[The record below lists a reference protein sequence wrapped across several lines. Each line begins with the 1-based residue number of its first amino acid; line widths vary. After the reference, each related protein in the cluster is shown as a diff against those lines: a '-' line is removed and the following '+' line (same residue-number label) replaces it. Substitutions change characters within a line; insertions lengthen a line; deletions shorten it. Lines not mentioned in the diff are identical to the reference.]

1 MSEEKY
7 NRWLILAA
15 AIIINICIG
24 TLYAWSV
31 FAMPLGKL
39 FGWAPPAL
47 ALVFTINH
55 GLSPVAMVGGGYLQD
70 KLGSKTTIIVGG
82 LMFTIGLFLSGYV
95 SHVGMLYLTYSA
107 IAGIGG
113 GVIYAGNIGNT
124 VKFFPDKRGLAAGL
138 CAAGYGCGAMIVA
151 PIASALIINY
161 GVLTTFQILG
171 AVFFVV
177 IALCVSVIKKAP
189 AGFKPAGWEPP
200 VNVASSATSGIDKLW
215 TQMLSEGIWWVVM
228 VMLFCGAMSG
238 LMILAHASPIG
249 QIMFKLTPMKAAYFV
264 SIITLANA
272 CGRVGFGALSDR
284 IGRSNTIMV
293 MYVVSALSMLNL
305 NFTDNVAG
313 FVASGI
319 GCGAVFGGF
328 MGTMPTIISERY
340 GLKNFGVNYGI
351 TFIGFSLAAISGPM
365 TAAKVRVATGNYE
378 QAFWIA
384 LGVNVVGFIFAYIF
398 RTMDAK
404 SKQVDCIAPITATCA
419 QEDR

>member
-1 MSEEKY
+1 MSEEHY
-7 NRWLILAA
+7 NRWLILIS
-15 AIIINICIG
+15 AIVINICIG

-55 GLSPVAMVGGGYLQD
+55 GLSPVAMIGGGYLQD

-95 SHVGMLYLTYSA
+95 SQVGMLYLTYSA
-107 IAGIGG
+107 LAGIGG

-138 CAAGYGCGAMIVA
+138 CAAGYGCGAMLVA

-161 GVLTTFQILG
+161 GVLNTFQILG
-171 AVFFVV
+171 TAFFII
-177 IALCVSVIKKAP
+177 IAICIMFIKKAP
-189 AGFKPAGWEPP
+189 AGYKPEGWTPP
-200 VNVASSATSGIDKLW
+200 VVAATAAQPTGNDSKW
-215 TQMLSEGIWWVVM
+215 TQMISEGIWWVVM
-228 VMLFCGAMSG
+228 IMLFCGAMSG
-238 LMILAHASPIG
+238 LMVLAHASPIG
-249 QIMFKLTPMKAAYFV
+249 QIMFKLTPMNAAFFV

-272 CGRVGFGALSDR
+272 LGRVGFGALSDR
-284 IGRSNTIMV
+284 IGRSNTIMI
-293 MYVVSALSMLNL
+293 MYIVSALSMLNL
-305 NFTDNVAG
+305 AFTTSVAG

-328 MGTMPTIISERY
+328 MGTMPTIISDRY

-351 TFIGFSLAAISGPM
+351 TFIGFSLAAIFGPL

-384 LGVNVVGFIFAYIF
+384 LGINVVGFVFAYIF
-398 RTMDAK
+398 RTMDVK
-404 SKQVDCIAPITATCA
+404 SKK
-419 QEDR
+419 

>member
-1 MSEEKY
+1 MSEEHY
-7 NRWLILAA
+7 NRWLILIS
-15 AIIINICIG
+15 AIVINICIG

-55 GLSPVAMVGGGYLQD
+55 GLSPVAMIGGGYLQD

-95 SHVGMLYLTYSA
+95 SQVGMLYLTYSA
-107 IAGIGG
+107 LAGIGG

-138 CAAGYGCGAMIVA
+138 CAAGYGCGAMLVA

-161 GVLTTFQILG
+161 GVLNTFQILG
-171 AVFFVV
+171 TAFFII
-177 IALCVSVIKKAP
+177 IAICIMFIKKAP
-189 AGFKPAGWEPP
+189 AGYKPAGWTPP
-200 VNVASSATSGIDKLW
+200 VVAATAAQPAGNDSKW
-215 TQMLSEGIWWVVM
+215 TQMISEGIWWVVM
-228 VMLFCGAMSG
+228 IMLFCGAMSG
-238 LMILAHASPIG
+238 LMVLAHASPIG
-249 QIMFKLTPMKAAYFV
+249 QIMFKLTPMNAAFFV

-272 CGRVGFGALSDR
+272 LGRVGFGALSDR
-284 IGRSNTIMV
+284 IGRSNTIMI
-293 MYVVSALSMLNL
+293 MYIVSALSMLNL
-305 NFTDNVAG
+305 AFTTSVAG

-328 MGTMPTIISERY
+328 MGTMPTIISDRY

-351 TFIGFSLAAISGPM
+351 TFIGFSLAAIFGPL

-384 LGVNVVGFIFAYIF
+384 LGINVVGFVFAYIF
-398 RTMDAK
+398 RTMDVK
-404 SKQVDCIAPITATCA
+404 SKK
-419 QEDR
+419 

>member
-7 NRWLILAA
+7 NRWLILIA

-55 GLSPVAMVGGGYLQD
+55 GLSPVAMIGGGYLQD
-70 KLGSKTTIIVGG
+70 RFGAKTALVLGG
-82 LMFTIGLFLSGYV
+82 LMFTIGLFFSGFV
-95 SHVGMLYLTYSA
+95 SQVGMLYITYSA
-107 IAGIGG
+107 LAGIGG
-113 GVIYAGNIGNT
+113 GIIYAGNIGNT

-138 CAAGYGCGAMIVA
+138 CAAGYGCGAMLVA
-151 PIASALIINY
+151 PIASSLIITY
-161 GVLTTFQILG
+161 GVLSTFQILG
-171 AVFFVV
+171 AAFFVI
-177 IALCVSVIKKAP
+177 IAICLMLIKKAP
-189 AGFKPAGWEPP
+189 VGYKPAGWEPKTGGP
-200 VNVASSATSGIDKLW
+200 VTSAPTDKTW
-215 TQMLSEGIWWVVM
+215 TQMMSEGFWWVVV

-249 QIMFKLTPMKAAYFV
+249 QVMFQLTPMKAAYFV

-272 CGRVGFGALSDR
+272 IGRVGFGSLSDK
-284 IGRSNTIMV
+284 IGRANTIMI
-293 MYVVSALSMLNL
+293 MYIVSALSMLNL
-305 NFTDNVAG
+305 NFTGTVLG
-313 FVASGI
+313 FVISGI
-319 GCGAVFGGF
+319 GVGAVFGGF

-351 TFIGFSLAAISGPM
+351 TFVGFSLAALSGPL
-365 TAAKVRVATGNYE
+365 TAAKVRVATGNYD

-384 LGVNVVGFIFAYIF
+384 LGVNVVGFVFAMIYKN
-398 RTMDAK
+398 MDKRSQAI
-404 SKQVDCIAPITATCA
+404 SQ
-419 QEDR
+419 

>member
-1 MSEEKY
+1 MTEERY
-7 NRWLILAA
+7 NRWLILVA
-15 AIIINICIG
+15 AIVINICIG

-55 GLSPVAMVGGGYLQD
+55 GLSPVAMIGGGYLQD

-95 SHVGMLYLTYSA
+95 SEVSMLYLTYSA
-107 IAGIGG
+107 LAGIGG

-138 CAAGYGCGAMIVA
+138 CAAGYGCGAMLVA

-161 GVLTTFQILG
+161 GVLNTFQILG
-171 AVFFVV
+171 TAFF
-177 IALCVSVIKKAP
+177 IIISICIMFIKKAP
-189 AGFKPAGWEPP
+189 AGYKPAGWTPP
-200 VNVASSATSGIDKLW
+200 VVAATAAQPAGNDSKW
-215 TQMLSEGIWWVVM
+215 TQMISEGIWWVVM
-228 VMLFCGAMSG
+228 IMLFCGAMSG
-238 LMILAHASPIG
+238 LMVLAHASPIG
-249 QIMFKLTPMKAAYFV
+249 QIMFKLTPMNAAFFV

-272 CGRVGFGALSDR
+272 LGRVGFGALSDR
-284 IGRSNTIMV
+284 IGRSNTIMI
-293 MYVVSALSMLNL
+293 MYIVSALSMLNL
-305 NFTDNVAG
+305 AFTTSVAG
-313 FVASGI
+313 FVASGV

-328 MGTMPTIISERY
+328 MGTMPTIISDRY

-351 TFIGFSLAAISGPM
+351 TFIGFSLAAIFGPL

-384 LGVNVVGFIFAYIF
+384 LGINVVGFVFAYIF
-398 RTMDAK
+398 RTMDVK
-404 SKQVDCIAPITATCA
+404 SKK
-419 QEDR
+419 

>member
-1 MSEEKY
+1 MSEEHY
-7 NRWLILAA
+7 NRWLILIS
-15 AIIINICIG
+15 AIVINICIG

-55 GLSPVAMVGGGYLQD
+55 GLSPVAMIGGGYLQD

-95 SHVGMLYLTYSA
+95 SQVGMLYLTYSA
-107 IAGIGG
+107 LAGIGG

-138 CAAGYGCGAMIVA
+138 CAAGYGCGAMLVA

-161 GVLTTFQILG
+161 GVLNTFQILG
-171 AVFFVV
+171 TAFFII
-177 IALCVSVIKKAP
+177 IAICIMFIKKAP
-189 AGFKPAGWEPP
+189 AGFKPAGWTPP
-200 VNVASSATSGIDKLW
+200 VVAATAAQPAGNDSKW
-215 TQMLSEGIWWVVM
+215 TQMISEGIWWVVM
-228 VMLFCGAMSG
+228 IMLFCGAMSG
-238 LMILAHASPIG
+238 LMVLAHASPIG
-249 QIMFKLTPMKAAYFV
+249 QIMFKLTPMNAAFFV

-272 CGRVGFGALSDR
+272 LGRVGFGALSDR
-284 IGRSNTIMV
+284 IGRSNTIMI
-293 MYVVSALSMLNL
+293 MYIVSALSMLNL
-305 NFTDNVAG
+305 AFTTSVAG

-328 MGTMPTIISERY
+328 MGTMPTIISDRY

-351 TFIGFSLAAISGPM
+351 TFIGFSLAAIFGPL

-384 LGVNVVGFIFAYIF
+384 LGINVVGFVFAYIF
-398 RTMDAK
+398 RTMDVK
-404 SKQVDCIAPITATCA
+404 SKK
-419 QEDR
+419 

>member
-1 MSEEKY
+1 MSEEHY
-7 NRWLILAA
+7 NRWLILIS

-55 GLSPVAMVGGGYLQD
+55 GLSPVAMIGGGYLQD

-95 SHVGMLYLTYSA
+95 SQVGLLYLTYSA
-107 IAGIGG
+107 LAGIGG

-138 CAAGYGCGAMIVA
+138 CAAGYGCGAMLVA

-161 GVLTTFQILG
+161 GVLNTFQILG
-171 AVFFVV
+171 TAFFII
-177 IALCVSVIKKAP
+177 IAICIMFIKKAP
-189 AGFKPAGWEPP
+189 AGYKPAGWTPP
-200 VNVASSATSGIDKLW
+200 VVAATAAQPAGNDSKW
-215 TQMLSEGIWWVVM
+215 TQMISEGIWWVVM
-228 VMLFCGAMSG
+228 IMLFCGAMSG
-238 LMILAHASPIG
+238 LMVLAHASPIG
-249 QIMFKLTPMKAAYFV
+249 QIMFKLTPMNAAFFV

-272 CGRVGFGALSDR
+272 LGRVGFGALSDR
-284 IGRSNTIMV
+284 IGRSNTIMI
-293 MYVVSALSMLNL
+293 MYIVSALSMLNL
-305 NFTDNVAG
+305 AFTTSVAG

-328 MGTMPTIISERY
+328 MGTMPTIISDRY

-351 TFIGFSLAAISGPM
+351 TFIGFSLAAIFGPL

-384 LGVNVVGFIFAYIF
+384 LGINVVGFVFAYIF
-398 RTMDAK
+398 RTMDVK
-404 SKQVDCIAPITATCA
+404 SKK
-419 QEDR
+419 

>member
-1 MSEEKY
+1 MSEEHY
-7 NRWLILAA
+7 NRWLILVA

-55 GLSPVAMVGGGYLQD
+55 GLSPVAMIGGGYLQD

-95 SHVGMLYLTYSA
+95 SQVGMLYLTYSA
-107 IAGIGG
+107 LAGIGG
-113 GVIYAGNIGNT
+113 GMIYAGNIGNT

-138 CAAGYGCGAMIVA
+138 CAAGYGCGAMLVA

-161 GVLTTFQILG
+161 GVLNTFQILG
-171 AVFFVV
+171 AAFFII
-177 IALCVSVIKKAP
+177 IAICIMFIKKAP
-189 AGFKPAGWEPP
+189 AGFKPAGWTPP
-200 VNVASSATSGIDKLW
+200 VVAATASKPAGNDCKW
-215 TQMLSEGIWWVVM
+215 TQMISEGIWWVVM
-228 VMLFCGAMSG
+228 IMLFCGAMSG
-238 LMILAHASPIG
+238 LMVLAHASPIG
-249 QIMFKLTPMKAAYFV
+249 QIMFKLTPMNAAFFV

-272 CGRVGFGALSDR
+272 LGRVGFGALSDK
-284 IGRSNTIMV
+284 IGRSNTIMI
-293 MYVVSALSMLNL
+293 MYVVSAVSMLNL
-305 NFTDNVAG
+305 AFTTSVAG

-328 MGTMPTIISERY
+328 MGTMPTIISDRY

-351 TFIGFSLAAISGPM
+351 TFIGFSLAAIFGPL

-384 LGVNVVGFIFAYIF
+384 LGINVVGFVFAYIF
-398 RTMDAK
+398 RTMDVK
-404 SKQVDCIAPITATCA
+404 SKKTA
-419 QEDR
+419 

>member
-1 MSEEKY
+1 MSEEHY
-7 NRWLILAA
+7 NRWLILIS

-55 GLSPVAMVGGGYLQD
+55 GLSPVAMIGGGYLQD

-95 SHVGMLYLTYSA
+95 SQVGMLYLTYSA
-107 IAGIGG
+107 LAGIGG

-138 CAAGYGCGAMIVA
+138 CAAGYGCGAMLVA

-161 GVLTTFQILG
+161 GVLNTFQILG
-171 AVFFVV
+171 TAFFII
-177 IALCVSVIKKAP
+177 IAICIMFIKKAP
-189 AGFKPAGWEPP
+189 AGYKPAGWTPP
-200 VNVASSATSGIDKLW
+200 VVAATAAQPAGNDSKW
-215 TQMLSEGIWWVVM
+215 TQMISEGIWWVVM
-228 VMLFCGAMSG
+228 IMLFCGAMSG
-238 LMILAHASPIG
+238 LMVLAHASPIG
-249 QIMFKLTPMKAAYFV
+249 QIMFKLTPMNAAFFV

-272 CGRVGFGALSDR
+272 LGRVGFGALSDR
-284 IGRSNTIMV
+284 IGRSNTIMI
-293 MYVVSALSMLNL
+293 MYIVSALSMLNL
-305 NFTDNVAG
+305 AFTTSVAG

-328 MGTMPTIISERY
+328 MGTMPTIISDRY

-351 TFIGFSLAAISGPM
+351 TFIGFSLAAIFGPL

-384 LGVNVVGFIFAYIF
+384 LGINVVGFVFAYIF
-398 RTMDAK
+398 RTMDVK
-404 SKQVDCIAPITATCA
+404 SKK
-419 QEDR
+419 

>member
-1 MSEEKY
+1 MSEEHY
-7 NRWLILAA
+7 NRWLILVA

-55 GLSPVAMVGGGYLQD
+55 GLSPVAMIGGGYLQD

-95 SHVGMLYLTYSA
+95 SQVGMLYLTYSA
-107 IAGIGG
+107 LAGIGG
-113 GVIYAGNIGNT
+113 GMIYAGNIGNT

-138 CAAGYGCGAMIVA
+138 CAAGYGCGAMLVA

-161 GVLTTFQILG
+161 GVLNTFQILG
-171 AVFFVV
+171 AAFFII
-177 IALCVSVIKKAP
+177 IAICIMFIKKAP
-189 AGFKPAGWEPP
+189 AGFKPAGWTPP
-200 VNVASSATSGIDKLW
+200 VVAATASKPAGNDCKW
-215 TQMLSEGIWWVVM
+215 TQMISEGIWWVVM
-228 VMLFCGAMSG
+228 IMLFCGAMSG
-238 LMILAHASPIG
+238 LMVLAHASPIG
-249 QIMFKLTPMKAAYFV
+249 QIMFKLTPMNAAFFV

-272 CGRVGFGALSDR
+272 LGRVGFGALSDK
-284 IGRSNTIMV
+284 IGRSNTIMI
-293 MYVVSALSMLNL
+293 MYVVSAVSMLNL
-305 NFTDNVAG
+305 AFTTTVAG

-328 MGTMPTIISERY
+328 MGTMPTIISDRY

-351 TFIGFSLAAISGPM
+351 TFIGFSLAAIFGPL

-384 LGVNVVGFIFAYIF
+384 LGINVVGFVFAYIF
-398 RTMDAK
+398 RTMDVK
-404 SKQVDCIAPITATCA
+404 SKKAA
-419 QEDR
+419 

>member
-1 MSEEKY
+1 MSEEHY
-7 NRWLILAA
+7 NRWLILIS

-55 GLSPVAMVGGGYLQD
+55 GLSPVAMIGGGYLQD

-95 SHVGMLYLTYSA
+95 SQVGMLYLTYSA
-107 IAGIGG
+107 LAGIGG

-138 CAAGYGCGAMIVA
+138 CAAGYGCGAMLVA

-161 GVLTTFQILG
+161 GVLNTFQILG
-171 AVFFVV
+171 TAFFII
-177 IALCVSVIKKAP
+177 IAICIMFIKKAP
-189 AGFKPAGWEPP
+189 AGYKPAGWTPP
-200 VNVASSATSGIDKLW
+200 VAAATAAQPAGNDCKW
-215 TQMLSEGIWWVVM
+215 TQMISEGIWWVVM
-228 VMLFCGAMSG
+228 IMLFCGAMSG
-238 LMILAHASPIG
+238 LMVLAHASPIG
-249 QIMFKLTPMKAAYFV
+249 QIMFKLTPMNAAFFV

-272 CGRVGFGALSDR
+272 LGRVGFGALSDR
-284 IGRSNTIMV
+284 IGRSNTIMI
-293 MYVVSALSMLNL
+293 MYIVSALSMLNL
-305 NFTDNVAG
+305 AFTTSVAG

-328 MGTMPTIISERY
+328 MGTMPTIISDRY

-351 TFIGFSLAAISGPM
+351 TFIGFSLAAIFGPL

-384 LGVNVVGFIFAYIF
+384 LGINVVGFVFAYIF
-398 RTMDAK
+398 RTMDVK
-404 SKQVDCIAPITATCA
+404 SKK
-419 QEDR
+419 

>member
-1 MSEEKY
+1 MTEERY
-7 NRWLILAA
+7 NRWLILVA
-15 AIIINICIG
+15 AIVINICIG

-55 GLSPVAMVGGGYLQD
+55 GLSPVAMIGGGYLQD

-95 SHVGMLYLTYSA
+95 SEVSMLYLTYSA
-107 IAGIGG
+107 LAGIGG

-138 CAAGYGCGAMIVA
+138 CAAGYGCGAMLVA

-161 GVLTTFQILG
+161 GVLNTFQILG
-171 AVFFVV
+171 TAFF
-177 IALCVSVIKKAP
+177 IIISICIMFIKKAP
-189 AGFKPAGWEPP
+189 AGYKPAGWTPP
-200 VNVASSATSGIDKLW
+200 VTAATAAQPAGNDSKW
-215 TQMLSEGIWWVVM
+215 TQMISEGIWWVVM
-228 VMLFCGAMSG
+228 IMLFCGAMSG
-238 LMILAHASPIG
+238 LMVLAHASPIG
-249 QIMFKLTPMKAAYFV
+249 QIMFKLTPMNAAFFV

-272 CGRVGFGALSDR
+272 LGRVGFGALSDR
-284 IGRSNTIMV
+284 IGRSNTIMI
-293 MYVVSALSMLNL
+293 MYIVSALSMLNL
-305 NFTDNVAG
+305 AFTTSVAG
-313 FVASGI
+313 FVASGV

-328 MGTMPTIISERY
+328 MGTMPTIISDRY

-351 TFIGFSLAAISGPM
+351 TFIGFSLAAIFGPL

-384 LGVNVVGFIFAYIF
+384 LGINVVGFVFAYIF
-398 RTMDAK
+398 RTMDVK
-404 SKQVDCIAPITATCA
+404 SKKAA
-419 QEDR
+419 

>member
-1 MSEEKY
+1 MSEEHY
-7 NRWLILAA
+7 NRWLILIS
-15 AIIINICIG
+15 AIVINICIG

-55 GLSPVAMVGGGYLQD
+55 GLSPVAMIGGGYLQD

-95 SHVGMLYLTYSA
+95 SQVGMLYLTYSA
-107 IAGIGG
+107 LAGIGG

-124 VKFFPDKRGLAAGL
+124 VKFFPDKRGLASGL

-151 PIASALIINY
+151 PIASKLIIDY
-161 GVLTTFQILG
+161 GVLKTFQILG
-171 AVFFVV
+171 TAFFII
-177 IALCVSVIKKAP
+177 IAICIMFIKKAP
-189 AGFKPAGWEPP
+189 AGYKPAGWTPP
-200 VNVASSATSGIDKLW
+200 VVAATAAQPAGNDSKW
-215 TQMLSEGIWWVVM
+215 TQMISEGIWWVVM
-228 VMLFCGAMSG
+228 IMLFCGAMSG
-238 LMILAHASPIG
+238 LMVLAHASPIG
-249 QIMFKLTPMKAAYFV
+249 QIMFKLTPMNAAFFV

-272 CGRVGFGALSDR
+272 LGRVGFGALSDR
-284 IGRSNTIMV
+284 IGRSNTIMI
-293 MYVVSALSMLNL
+293 MYIVSALSMLNL
-305 NFTDNVAG
+305 AFTTSVAG

-328 MGTMPTIISERY
+328 MGTMPTIISDRY

-351 TFIGFSLAAISGPM
+351 TFIGFSLAAIFGPL

-384 LGVNVVGFIFAYIF
+384 LGINVVGFVFAYIF
-398 RTMDAK
+398 RTMDVK
-404 SKQVDCIAPITATCA
+404 SKK
-419 QEDR
+419 